1 MKQVEIWKE
10 ILRKQTRVATD
21 NQDER
26 IVRQAISELRKENII
41 FIPVGTKVY
50 ARVDETMTDDVEQ
63 FVATQIKH
71 LKTQYFN
78 TVKPLRNYVSDEKL
92 KSMMGQLSFLDQL

>member
-1 MKQVEIWKE
+1 MKQVELWKE
-10 ILRKQTRVATD
+10 KIKALDVVNTKNKNGRVMRTAM
-21 NQDER
+21 
-26 IVRQAISELRKENII
+26 SELRKEGVI
-41 FIPVGTKVY
+41 FVPLGKFNY
-50 ARVDETMTDDVEQ
+50 FKVDETMTDDVER
-63 FVATQIKH
+63 FLKKQIKH